1 MLQPHRFLCQGGT
14 WREPQFGAGSVPGSS
29 HAGTGALCAWLLALF
44 ISPPGCQHWPYI
56 VTSCSQQSYVP
67 AEAQLGALWAF
78 GCRDSKW
85 LNLALLPSLP
95 EDTDDEVAQYLDHLL
110 QSTTPQSNLPPTTQR
125 GGLSRF
131 RAAVHTTRDLMSLA
145 SKAKDLH
152 VQSE

>member
-1 MLQPHRFLCQGGT
+1 M
-14 WREPQFGAGSVPGSS
+14 EGAPVRGRQCSRQQSCRNR
-29 HAGTGALCAWLLALF
+29 GALCAWLLALS

-78 GCRDSKW
+78 GCHDSKW
-85 LNLALLPSLP
+85 LSLALLPSLP